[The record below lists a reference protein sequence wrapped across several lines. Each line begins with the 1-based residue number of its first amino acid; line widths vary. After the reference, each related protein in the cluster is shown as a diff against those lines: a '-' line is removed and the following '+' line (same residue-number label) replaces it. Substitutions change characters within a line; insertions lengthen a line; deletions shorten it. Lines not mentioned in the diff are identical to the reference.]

1 MTLSE
6 QLLQRSDLI
15 GTQVITR
22 DTGKKLG
29 VINQLWVDIDQ
40 REVAALGLRSTL
52 FTGEQRYMFL
62 NNIRQ
67 IGDVI
72 LVEDEDAIADLD
84 VLNYSSLIDNEVIT
98 ETGELLGKVR
108 GYKFDVNNGR
118 ISDLVIASFG
128 LPWIPAQLISTYE
141 LPVDEIAST
150 GPERLI
156 VFEGSEERL
165 NQLSVGIMERLGI
178 GAPPWEQAEEEYIQ
192 PVASTSNQLSSGV
205 RNPPYPPARRAAPPK
220 EDWEEIPV
228 RRSIPA
234 RQETWQKESWEEERP
249 TARQESRQPPEK
261 SRRYEPE
268 PEYDDYDDE
277 SELEVDNWG
286 SDSVRE
292 DFPEADAPAETK
304 YSDLDDAWADDDD
317 HYQAPQINLPPRRK
331 VTEYEPE
338 EY

>member
-40 REVAALGLRSTL
+40 REVAVLGLRSTL

-72 LVEDEDAIADLD
+72 LVEDEEAIEDVD

-108 GYKFDVNNGR
+108 GFKFDVDNGR
-118 ISDLVIASFG
+118 VSDLVIASFG

-156 VFEGSEERL
+156 VFEGAEERL
-165 NQLSVGIMERLGI
+165 NQLTVGVMERLGI

-205 RNPPYPPARRAAPPK
+205 RTPSYPSARRTAPV
-220 EDWEEIPV
+220 EEAWEELPV

-234 RQETWQKESWEEERP
+234 RQEAWEEERP
-249 TARQESRQPPEK
+249 ALRQQPQRA
-261 SRRYEPE
+261 RRYEPE
-268 PEYDDYDDE
+268 PAYDDYDDYDE
-277 SELEVDNWG
+277 SEVEEDNWASN
-286 SDSVRE
+286 SDQYDDSEVQA
-292 DFPEADAPAETK
+292 DYSSEAK
-304 YSDLDDAWADDDD
+304 YPDLEKDAWADDDD
-317 HYQAPQINLPPRRK
+317 DNYQAPQVNLPQRRK